1 MLCILILH
9 QVLKKSNWP
18 HTPKYRGCHLGEVS
32 PVKAHTSE
40 YHSLILLLKQIWL
53 SLFMDFLFLLF
64 LHFLYIFFLI
74 LPADISFFKK
84 NYWNI
89 VVLQCC
95 VSFCCTDEPICKV
108 EIETQT
114 YGYQGGKRGWWD
126 ELGDWD

>member
-1 MLCILILH
+1 MRNLGRGNRLYCEASFYALYSDSPSGTEEVKLA
-9 QVLKKSNWP
+9 
-18 HTPKYRGCHLGEVS
+18 TYPKYRGCHLGEVS

-84 NYWNI
+84 I
-89 VVLQCC
+89 
-95 VSFCCTDEPICKV
+95 IG
-108 EIETQT
+108 I
-114 YGYQGGKRGWWD
+114 
-126 ELGDWD
+126 